1 MLIVMTKKPIFK
13 VLIILFVAVVA
24 FFFFAKKYSA
34 TVTIE
39 RTLNAP
45 IEKVWILW
53 GDVEAMK
60 KWWSPK
66 HFTAPVIQ
74 NDFRPDGKFLFSM
87 QAPDGK
93 VSWNTGK
100 YLEIIPY
107 QKIVSTMSF
116 SDESGNPVPA
126 EHYGIPGDWPDSVT
140 VTVEFA
146 DLKGKTHVT
155 IRETGIPMIMYVFAK
170 MGWEQQFDKFEEL
183 LK

>member
-1 MLIVMTKKPIFK
+1 MTKKTLFK
-13 VLIILFVAVVA
+13 ILALVIVALVILFFVAQ
-24 FFFFAKKYSA
+24 KQSA

-53 GDVEAMK
+53 GDAEAMK

-93 VSWNTGK
+93 ISWNAGT

-107 QKIVSTMSF
+107 QKIVSRMSF
-116 SDESGNPVPA
+116 SDENGNTVPA
-126 EHYGIPGDWPDSVT
+126 SHYGVPGDWPESVT
-140 VTVEFA
+140 VTVEFK
-146 DLKGKTHVT
+146 DLQGKTLVK
-155 IRETGIPMIMYVFAK
+155 IQETGIPMIMYIFAK